1 MWQKDSAWT
10 TKWRLLKFSTKS
22 RKQQKTNHIFAMGQP
37 SWVIWSS
44 QKAQWAA
51 FCFWWIRWAALMSNL
66 NSVRMRDTILMHWA
80 NVSLKCM
87 DAFSFSRWGLLGLIL
102 WATPSK
108 IYSKFIQNCILHAPK
123 IWLSLMPWPLRLLT
137 SLRHLKSRLPCMF
150 WGPIRQK
157 SIRIC
162 FKFHPKVIQIVVLSI
177 PATHFLKQF
186 DGKWGAMQTKK
197 IWRPAGR

>member
-1 MWQKDSAWT
+1 M
-10 TKWRLLKFSTKS
+10 TKGQRLNHQVAFAQILYKISK
-22 RKQQKTNHIFAMGQP
+22 RAKTNHIFSMGQP

-44 QKAQWAA
+44 QKVQWAA
-51 FCFWWIRWAALMSNL
+51 FCFWWIRWSALMSNL
-66 NSVRMRDTILMHWA
+66 NSMRMRDTILMHWA
-80 NVSLKCM
+80 NVSPNCM

-162 FKFHPKVIQIVVLSI
+162 FKFYPKVIQNVVLSI
-177 PATHFLKQF
+177 PAKHFLKQF
-186 DGKWGAMQTKK
+186 DGKWGACKPKK
-197 IWRPAGR
+197 SEDQLGR